1 MKKKTVFL
9 TSYMRPELTRR
20 SIERILKWNG
30 LNKLVVIVDGLRNTA
45 SLDEKIWRRET
56 IKTVESFHDQSKV
69 ELWVYGTNI
78 GITQHQIR
86 IQKRALEIEEFGIW
100 LEEDMEIDFDMYTA
114 IDIENKVEA
123 KRPLLFSG
131 FSEFNH
137 RNSTENIF
145 KSSLFVP
152 VWGLTLNARLVELI
166 EIVWKRGQYDPSIV
180 EKSIQRVF
188 LRKSLKSRIHLRSIE
203 RYWVEYM
210 SWGFSNPNR
219 WDALAIYT
227 LWTQDVYVYSSMNR
241 TVDDIS
247 YQDHRGMNQ
256 RVKSKNITNH
266 TFIEQQVGE
275 FTFCKDCEIRGSRIS
290 TNLLNRANSSMKY
303 RVKRLNSPQ

>member
-20 SIERILKWNG
+20 SIDRILKWDG
-30 LNKLVVIVDGLRNTA
+30 LNKLIVIIDGLRNTA
-45 SLDEKIWRRET
+45 SLDEKNWRRET
-56 IKTVESFHDQSKV
+56 ISAVESYCDQPKV

-100 LEEDMEIDFDMYTA
+100 LEEDMEIDFDAYTA
-114 IDIENKVEA
+114 IDIENRVEA
-123 KRPLLFSG
+123 SRPMLFSG

-137 RNSTENIF
+137 EETTKQII

-152 VWGLTLNARLVELI
+152 VWGLTLNASLVELV
-166 EIVWKRGQYDPSIV
+166 ESVWKQQRYNPSVV
-180 EKSIQRVF
+180 EKSIRRVF
-188 LRKSLKSRIHLRSIE
+188 LRNSLKSRIHLRSIE
-203 RYWVEYM
+203 KYWVKYM

-219 WDALAIYT
+219 WDALALYA
-227 LWTQDVYVYSSMNR
+227 LWTQDLYVYSSVNR
-241 TVDDIS
+241 TVYDIS

-256 RVKSKNITNH
+256 RIKSKNIAEH
-266 TFIEQQVGE
+266 IFVQQQVDE
-275 FTFCKDCEIRGSRIS
+275 FVFCKDCEIRGSRIS
-290 TNLLNRANSSMKY
+290 TNLFDRVNSSLKY
-303 RVKRLNSPQ
+303 RFNTLNATQ